1 NGSSMK
7 VGIIGAG
14 AVGSAC
20 AMALMQRGSAREIV
34 LIDRTAGRARAVAL
48 DMRYGAPISPVID
61 VRDGSYDD
69 LNGADL
75 VMITAGVNE
84 KTGGATD
91 RNDPEGRL
99 KLLDANA
106 AVYREIVP
114 QVVAAAPDALLIV
127 VTDPP

>member
-1 NGSSMK
+1 MNGSSMK

-48 DMRYGAPISPVID
+48 DMRYGAPVSPTVD
-61 VRDGSYDD
+61 VRDGSYED

-84 KTGGATD
+84 KAAGRHGSQRCPGPAQTARCQRRRLPGD
-91 RNDPEGRL
+91 RAPGRCRR
-99 KLLDANA
+99 AGCA
-106 AVYREIVP
+106 
-114 QVVAAAPDALLIV
+114 
-127 VTDPP
+127 

>member
-1 NGSSMK
+1 
-7 VGIIGAG
+7 AF
-14 AVGSAC
+14 
-20 AMALMQRGSAREIV
+20 AMALMPRGSAREIV
-34 LIDRTAGRARAVAL
+34 LVDRIASRARAVAL

-114 QVVAAAPDALLIV
+114 QVVAAAPNALLMA
-127 VTDPP
+127 VTDPPDPLADLTRHLAKH